1 MSSVV
6 NDRVSDEEPEV
17 RELPRQFYFVQ
28 THPDSNHK
36 IDKIDLIML
45 ILSWVVSA
53 WSVLAERLIDQSN
66 EYVSAR
72 SKFWIGVTIPVCTSA
87 IALIETIQVGMEYH
101 DKNQHANGI
110 HELREGGVDIHVASD
125 AKDEEIEVAKTLL
138 DSMASKNKTSIVRT
152 APSKLAHSSTA
163 TATNDNDFLF
173 NGKVD
178 DSATETDTEETDT
191 EETDKEDLEL
201 FLNKQ
206 NLNK

>member
-1 MSSVV
+1 MPSVV
-6 NDRVSDEEPEV
+6 NDTVSDGEPDV
-17 RELPRQFYFVQ
+17 RQLPRQFYFVQ

-45 ILSWVVSA
+45 ILSWAVSA
-53 WSVLAERLIDQSN
+53 WAVLAERLIDQTN
-66 EYVSAR
+66 EYVSDR
-72 SKFWIGVTIPVCTSA
+72 GKFWIGVTIPVCTSA

-101 DKNQHANGI
+101 DKNQHENGI
-110 HELREGGVDIHVASD
+110 HELREGGVDIHVRSD
-125 AKDEEIEVAKTLL
+125 VKDEEIEAAKTLL
-138 DSMASKNKTSIVRT
+138 DSMASKNKTSRVKT
-152 APSKLAHSSTA
+152 SPSKLAHSSTA

-178 DSATETDTEETDT
+178 DSASETDT
-191 EETDKEDLEL
+191 EETDKEALED

>member
-1 MSSVV
+1 
-6 NDRVSDEEPEV
+6 
-17 RELPRQFYFVQ
+17 
-28 THPDSNHK
+28 
-36 IDKIDLIML
+36 
-45 ILSWVVSA
+45 
-53 WSVLAERLIDQSN
+53 
-66 EYVSAR
+66 
-72 SKFWIGVTIPVCTSA
+72 
-87 IALIETIQVGMEYH
+87 MEYH
-101 DKNQHANGI
+101 DKNQHENGI

-138 DSMASKNKTSIVRT
+138 DSMASKNKTSRVKA

-178 DSATETDTEETDT
+178 DSATETDTEETD
-191 EETDKEDLEL
+191 KEDLEL